1 MKTIIGLMS
10 GTSVDG
16 VDAALVEVTGS
27 GIDTR
32 VSLVEFVTVGYS
44 KSLRK
49 AVLNQSDAQTARVDQ
64 LCQINAV
71 LGERFAQAAE
81 EVCRKASVPL
91 ASVDLIGSHGHTI
104 HHLPGPERLFETDVR
119 ATFQVGSPSVIAE
132 RTGVTTI
139 SDFRSRDMAA
149 GGQGAPLIP
158 LVDYIL
164 FRSDQVGSVMLNI
177 GGISNITSLPAGCSV
192 DDVTAFDT
200 GPGNMAVD
208 ALVNNLTDGVQSY
221 DVDGKMAAEG
231 EADEVLLK
239 KLMRH
244 PFLVLPPPK
253 STGRET
259 FGRDFV
265 DQVLAWGKDLS
276 GPDLILTATTFT
288 VMSISDALVA
298 FVFPKWNVDRVIVS
312 GGGSK
317 NPEMMRMLMRKL
329 SGIEVITT
337 DAFGIPSEAKEAIGF
352 AVLANQTLGGMTG
365 SIPSVTGAKHA
376 SILGSI
382 TPGAGMRF
390 SVDS

>member
-1 MKTIIGLMS
+1 M
-10 GTSVDG
+10 
-16 VDAALVEVTGS
+16 
-27 GIDTR
+27 
-32 VSLVEFVTVGYS
+32 
-44 KSLRK
+44 
-49 AVLNQSDAQTARVDQ
+49 
-64 LCQINAV
+64 
-71 LGERFAQAAE
+71 
-81 EVCRKASVPL
+81 
-91 ASVDLIGSHGHTI
+91 
-104 HHLPGPERLFETDVR
+104 R

-200 GPGNMAVD
+200 GPGNMVVD
-208 ALVNNLTDGVQSY
+208 ALVNSLTDGVQSY

-244 PFLVLPPPK
+244 PFLALPPPK

-298 FVFPKWNVDRVIVS
+298 FVFPKWSVDRVVVS
-312 GGGSK
+312 GGGSE
-317 NPEMMRMLMRKL
+317 NPEMMRMLMQKL
-329 SGIEVITT
+329 SGMEVITT

-365 SIPSVTGAKHA
+365 SIPNVTGAKHA

-382 TPGAGMRF
+382 TPGAGIRI